1 MRNRG
6 SGWGGVGRG
15 SHGQR
20 GREPGFAFAASDNTA
35 GAQRAAG
42 QGASTLDCDLGRGA
56 LSPPSVPSFS
66 EPLSIRPQP
75 RHAGIAL
82 GTPTPRGLRS
92 WTDAARLDLLAGE
105 MHRTSGGRH
114 GPWEPGEA
122 CVLGPA
128 EMGQRA
134 GPAGTAL
141 LETGAHKSHSMDLL
155 VYSWFKC
162 RPIIRPGSIFWSP
175 TLIKPGPTYQAP
187 TVCPWMHIL
196 SLDPHVRPQDTPP
209 TSLWQPL
216 PPPPLPP
223 LPCSSRL
230 ATAVTI
236 IPGDIHIH
244 PTVLPGLALSIFPPL
259 LLKVMTSAPR
269 QRLTPMVHPR
279 PRSSRELQHL

>member
-42 QGASTLDCDLGRGA
+42 QGASTLDCDLGRGV

-105 MHRTSGGRH
+105 MHRTSGGH
-114 GPWEPGEA
+114 PGPGNRVRPVSL
-122 CVLGPA
+122 VLQKWGNEQA
-128 EMGQRA
+128 LRA
-134 GPAGTAL
+134 P
-141 LETGAHKSHSMDLL
+141 H
-155 VYSWFKC
+155 
-162 RPIIRPGSIFWSP
+162 FWKQVHTSP
-175 TLIKPGPTYQAP
+175 TAWTFWY
-187 TVCPWMHIL
+187 
-196 SLDPHVRPQDTPP
+196 
-209 TSLWQPL
+209 
-216 PPPPLPP
+216 
-223 LPCSSRL
+223 
-230 ATAVTI
+230 
-236 IPGDIHIH
+236 IPG
-244 PTVLPGLALSIFPPL
+244 LSAAL
-259 LLKVMTSAPR
+259 
-269 QRLTPMVHPR
+269 
-279 PRSSRELQHL
+279 